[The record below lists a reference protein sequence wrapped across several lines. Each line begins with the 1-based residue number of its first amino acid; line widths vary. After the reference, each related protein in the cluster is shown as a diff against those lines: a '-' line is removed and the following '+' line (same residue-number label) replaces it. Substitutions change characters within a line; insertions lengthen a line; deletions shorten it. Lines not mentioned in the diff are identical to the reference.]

1 MVTEVAAYHH
11 DTNGS
16 TAPVTDSFYGTMGCN
31 GRVEMRF
38 TTPIY
43 LWLLENM

>member
-16 TAPVTDSFYGTMGCN
+16 TGAVTDSFYGTMGCN

-38 TTPIY
+38 RTPIY